1 MQSTQL
7 TAQYQPELDHR
18 PGDSFA
24 YQSETT
30 RPYGCIDA
38 IIDWCKSELNG
49 DWRWQVLEYSTDTR
63 PGTYKFY
70 FDSERDCCAF
80 SLKWA

>member
-1 MQSTQL
+1 MQL
-7 TAQYQPELDHR
+7 TQQLQEIDLR

-30 RPYGCIDA
+30 RPYGCIDT
-38 IIDWCKSELNG
+38 IIDWCKCQLKS

-70 FDSERDCCAF
+70 FDSERDCVAF
-80 SLKWA
+80 TLHWA

>member
-7 TAQYQPELDHR
+7 TAQYQPERDHR
-18 PGDSFA
+18 PADSFA

-30 RPYGCIDA
+30 RPYGRIDV
-38 IIDWCKSELNG
+38 IIDWCKSELKS